1 MGDDKPALLRLWR
14 EKRGR
19 FETRELAQVLA
30 IVPTHGNSPV
40 VILDA
45 GPDAARAVRDSSL
58 LLRLGQCLFYEPTNS
73 LGPRRKIG
81 FPPPKIIQLGE
92 QIFMK
97 PHMNWRS
104 HAGRRSPTLIFG

>member
-1 MGDDKPALLRLWR
+1 MSAANSGHQRRA
-14 EKRGR
+14 KRVYAPKLPVDADRG
-19 FETRELAQVLA
+19 

-45 GPDAARAVRDSSL
+45 GPDAARAVRDLSL
-58 LLRLGQCLFYEPTNS
+58 SLRLGQCLFYEPTNS

-81 FPPPKIIQLGE
+81 FPPPKTIQLGE

-104 HAGRRSPTLIFG
+104 HAGRRPPTLLFG